1 MDKNKRREVV
11 QLFLERCVTYANASI
26 ERKMERGDEKSEIDK
41 WIAYR
46 DFTEHA
52 IKEIEAGDLDAWLE
66 DY

>member
-1 MDKNKRREVV
+1 M
-11 QLFLERCVTYANASI
+11 C
-26 ERKMERGDEKSEIDK
+26 EKTEIDK

-66 DY
+66 DN

>member
-1 MDKNKRREVV
+1 MDKKKRREIV

-26 ERKMERGDEKSEIDK
+26 KRKMERGDEDSEIDK

-52 IKEIEAGDLDAWLE
+52 IKEIKSGELDTWLE
-66 DY
+66 DK